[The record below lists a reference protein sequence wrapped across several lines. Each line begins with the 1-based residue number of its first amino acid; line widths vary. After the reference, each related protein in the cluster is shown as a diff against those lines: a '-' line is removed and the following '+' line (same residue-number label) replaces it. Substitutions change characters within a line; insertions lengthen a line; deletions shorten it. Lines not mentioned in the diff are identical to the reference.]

1 MQITRKTQ
9 LRGINAARN
18 LGPLGV
24 IETLNKKRVVG
35 RGGAS
40 FPVADK
46 WKYAIDTKSEKKYV
60 ICNADEGEPGTF
72 KDKLILVKNPET
84 LIEGIIIAAETIGAN
99 EAFIYLRGEYKE
111 LKKNLEIKI
120 KNIIKKSK
128 TNISIEIIIGAGAYI
143 CGEETAII
151 KSIEGFRGQ
160 PYHKPPF
167 PPAEGLFGKPTV
179 INNVETLTNV
189 SQALSLK
196 DYNPDLRLFS
206 VSGSVKKPGV
216 YEFPVGTK
224 LTKVVEMAK
233 PVGKPKAVYFGCF
246 GGCMEYKDM
255 ELTPKNICKEEC
267 IHGAGTIIVVGE
279 KISIIDMAYIISKFY
294 TFESCG
300 KCTPCREG
308 TIQILLL
315 LKKLRAGKGE
325 KKDLDLLKELALH
338 IKETSLCGLGQ
349 SSTNHI
355 ISAMHNFPDEFDY
368 LIRSNKK

>member
-1 MQITRKTQ
+1 MQITLKTQ
-9 LRGINAARN
+9 LKGLGKARS

-40 FPVADK
+40 FPVSDK
-46 WKYAIDTKSEKKYV
+46 WKYAIDTKSDKKYV

-72 KDKLILVKNPET
+72 KDKLILIKNSET
-84 LIEGIIIAAETIGAN
+84 LIEGIIIASETIGAT
-99 EAFIYLRGEYKE
+99 EAFIYLRGEYVE
-111 LKKNLEIKI
+111 LKKNLERKI
-120 KNIIKKSK
+120 KEVINKAKTKVSINIVM
-128 TNISIEIIIGAGAYI
+128 GAGAYI

-151 KSIEGFRGQ
+151 KSIEGSRGQ

-167 PPAEGLFGKPTV
+167 PPVEGLFGKPTV
-179 INNVETLTNV
+179 INNVETLVNV
-189 SQALSLK
+189 SQALSFK

-216 YEFPVGTK
+216 YEFPIGTK

-233 PVGKPKAVYFGCF
+233 PLGKPKAIYFGCF

-255 ELTPKNICKEEC
+255 ELTPENICREEC

-315 LKKLRAGKGE
+315 LKKLRSGKGE
-325 KKDLDLLKELALH
+325 KKDLELLKELALH

-355 ISAMHNFPDEFDY
+355 ISAMHNFPDEFED
-368 LIRSNKK
+368 LIGGKG

>member
-1 MQITRKTQ
+1 MQIIKKTQ
-9 LRGINAARN
+9 LKALKVART

-40 FPVADK
+40 FPVSDK
-46 WKYAIDTKSEKKYV
+46 WKYAIETKSDKKYV

-72 KDKLILVKNPET
+72 KDKLILIKNPET
-84 LIEGIIIAAETIGAN
+84 LIEGIIIAAETIGAS
-99 EAFIYLRGEYKE
+99 EAFIYLRGEYE
-111 LKKNLEIKI
+111 GLLKNLRTEISS
-120 KNIIKKSK
+120 IIKKSK
-128 TNISIEIIIGAGAYI
+128 TNVSIKIVMGAGAYI

-151 KSIEGFRGQ
+151 KSIQGFRGQ
-160 PYHKPPF
+160 PYFKPPF
-167 PPAEGLFGKPTV
+167 PPVEGLFGKPTV
-179 INNVETLTNV
+179 INNVETLVNIA
-189 SQALSLK
+189 QALGFS
-196 DYNPDLRLFS
+196 DYDPDLRLFS

-216 YEFPVGTK
+216 YEFKVGTK
-224 LTKVVEMAK
+224 LTEVVKKAEPA
-233 PVGKPKAVYFGCF
+233 GKPKAVYFGCF

-255 ELTPKNICKEEC
+255 ELTPENICKEEC

-325 KKDLDLLKELALH
+325 KKDLELLKELAMH

-355 ISAMHNFPDEFDY
+355 ISAMHNFPDEFEE
-368 LIRSNKK
+368 LIKR

>member
-1 MQITRKTQ
+1 MQIVKKTQ
-9 LRGINAARN
+9 LKGLKQARN

-24 IETLNKKRVVG
+24 IETLNKKRIVG

-40 FPVADK
+40 FPVSDK
-46 WKYAIDTKSEKKYV
+46 WKYAIDTSSDKKYV

-72 KDKLILVKNPET
+72 KDKFILIKNPET
-84 LIEGIIIAAETIGAN
+84 LIEGIIIAAETIGAD
-99 EAFIYLRGEYKE
+99 ESFIYLRGEYEE
-111 LKKNLEIKI
+111 LKKNLETKI
-120 KNIIKKSK
+120 KKIQKKSK
-128 TNISIEIIIGAGAYI
+128 TKVSIQIIIGAGAYI

-167 PPAEGLFGKPTV
+167 PPVEGLFKKPTV
-179 INNVETLTNV
+179 INNVETLVNV
-189 SQALSLK
+189 AQALYFR

-206 VSGSVKKPGV
+206 VSGAVKKPGV
-216 YEFPVGTK
+216 YEFLIGTK
-224 LTKVVEMAK
+224 LTTVVKKAE
-233 PVGKPKAVYFGCF
+233 PIGKPKAIYFGCF
-246 GGCMEYKDM
+246 GGCMEYKEM
-255 ELTPKNICKEEC
+255 ELTSENICKEEC

-279 KISIIDMAYIISKFY
+279 KTSIIDMAYIISKFY

-315 LKKLRAGKGE
+315 LKKLRAGEGE
-325 KKDLDLLKELALH
+325 KKDLELLKELSLH
-338 IKETSLCGLGQ
+338 MKETSLCGLGQ

-355 ISAMHNFPDEFDY
+355 ISAMHNFPNEFEN
-368 LIRSNKK
+368 LIKR